1 VPDAPDWEG
10 LTVTVAGSV
19 LAEEAVIVAVV
30 GDDTVEVETGNVP
43 VVCPAGMVT
52 DAGTVA
58 ARLLLVRFTCTPF
71 AGAAAASVTVP
82 VAV

>member
-1 VPDAPDWEG
+1 VLLEAG
-10 LTVTVAGSV
+10 LTVIVAGTV
-19 LAEEAVIVAVV
+19 LAEAAVIVAAV

-43 VVCPAGMVT
+43 VVCPTGIVM

-58 ARLLLVRFTCTPF
+58 AGLLLARFTCTPL
-71 AGAAAASVTVP
+71 AGAAEASVTVP